1 MTHFPA
7 GPPGANRE
15 SLQSARANA
24 GLGNASVCFLSQNA
38 GLIFFFPE
46 APNLISRF
54 GISGRPSDRAR
65 GPFFSCAGEKT
76 RPRNSGN
83 ERFAS
88 FTETRRGFAHRLRA
102 FSPRRDEIIDAFSRF
117 RRTGKTREPHFAA
130 GVVLRKNVRV
140 GCIAR
145 RTRTLLQHSR
155 DERIRDSRAR
165 ARVRPRRAPDGH
177 RALRRRRVPPLPPAG
192 ASPIRKSLFFR
203 ENAFRVKRRT
213 RREARASPR
222 RARTRAHRDES
233 PRIRQPELPT

>member
-1 MTHFPA
+1 MLFPETTASRSGASSGVTKARSRDPGGRSRKACFSRLFAWMTPIPA
-7 GPPGANRE
+7 AICANRTVSTRERGAGKRPGLFLE
-15 SLQSARANA
+15 SKRRC
-24 GLGNASVCFLSQNA
+24 V
-38 GLIFFFPE
+38 FFFFSE
-46 APNLISRF
+46 APNLISRL
-54 GISGRPSDRAR
+54 GISVDPRNERAVH
-65 GPFFSCAGEKT
+65 FFSCAGEKT
-76 RPRNSGN
+76 RPRKPRN

-88 FTETRRGFAHRLRA
+88 FAETRDGFAHRLRA

-117 RRTGKTREPHFAA
+117 RRTKTREPHFAA

-192 ASPIRKSLFFR
+192 ASPI
-203 ENAFRVKRRT
+203 
-213 RREARASPR
+213 P
-222 RARTRAHRDES
+222 
-233 PRIRQPELPT
+233 